1 MLSLSNK
8 NKLFLLFSK
17 NNIYKFDIIIIQD
30 TLPPLAHQ
38 LPVHCV
44 HIDLLQTSPTWEQ
57 SSLKLKR

>member
-8 NKLFLLFSK
+8 KLFLLFSK
-17 NNIYKFDIIIIQD
+17 NNLYKYDIIIIQD

-44 HIDLLQTSPTWEQ
+44 HIDLLQTSPDRA
-57 SSLKLKR
+57 KLTKT

>member
-8 NKLFLLFSK
+8 KLFLLFSK
-17 NNIYKFDIIIIQD
+17 NNLYKYDIIIIQD

-44 HIDLLQTSPTWEQ
+44 HIDLLQTSPIRA
-57 SSLKLKR
+57 KLTKT